1 MGKFAPCDINP
12 YGGRGRRGRI
22 GLLGGSFNPA
32 HDGHRHIAL
41 TALHCLKLDAVW
53 LLVSP
58 QNPLKS
64 IDIMAPL
71 AHRLASA
78 QTITGGDPRLR
89 ATILETRL
97 GTRYTMDTLRQL
109 RQRYPLL
116 DFVWI
121 MGADNLQQ
129 LPQWRH
135 WQTLVRIMPM
145 AIMARAPLTH
155 TILHCAAA
163 QSLRRWQHPVRLAPS
178 LAEMTPPAWV
188 FLPIRLHPASSTALR
203 ATDNI

>member
-1 MGKFAPCDINP
+1 MGKFAPCEINP

-32 HDGHRHIAL
+32 HAGHRHIAL
-41 TALHCLKLDAVW
+41 TALHCLELDAVW

-64 IDIMAPL
+64 KDIMAPL
-71 AHRLASA
+71 AQRLASA
-78 QTITGGDPRLR
+78 QSITDGDPRLR
-89 ATILETRL
+89 VTALEARL
-97 GTRYTMDTLRQL
+97 NTRYTVDTLRKL
-109 RQRYPLL
+109 SQRYPLL

-135 WQTLVRIMPM
+135 WQALVRIMPM

-155 TILHCAAA
+155 TVLHCAAA
-163 QSLRRWQHPVRLAPS
+163 QSLRRWQHPLHSTSS
-178 LAEMTPPAWV
+178 LPGMAPPAWV

-203 ATDNI
+203 AINK